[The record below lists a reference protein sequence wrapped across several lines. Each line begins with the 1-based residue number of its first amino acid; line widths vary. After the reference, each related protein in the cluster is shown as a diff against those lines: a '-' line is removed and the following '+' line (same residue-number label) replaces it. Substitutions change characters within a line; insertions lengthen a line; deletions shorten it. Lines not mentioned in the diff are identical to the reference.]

1 MSADSSTKNRGMA
14 KISIRMMSPS
24 IGFRLM
30 NIAPKLDA
38 ENYKR
43 LVIGGLKGSSMLR
56 EMVEVSAV
64 LLISGCA
71 VGMALAVSIGRLNT
85 EQSEQH

>member
-1 MSADSSTKNRGMA
+1 
-14 KISIRMMSPS
+14 
-24 IGFRLM
+24 M

>member
-1 MSADSSTKNRGMA
+1 
-14 KISIRMMSPS
+14 
-24 IGFRLM
+24 M

-38 ENYKR
+38 EKYKR

>member
-1 MSADSSTKNRGMA
+1 
-14 KISIRMMSPS
+14 
-24 IGFRLM
+24 M

-56 EMVEVSAV
+56 ETVEVSAA

-71 VGMALAVSIGRLNT
+71 VGIALAVSIGRLNT